1 MKAKALTLSVLSAG
15 AILFAPAMA
24 SAGVQLVTP
33 AVVLNQT
40 LNAKGT
46 ATPVYYRYGKSK
58 RGGFR
63 LHFGGFRGG
72 YHRHRGFGKYK
83 FGRRGIYRSPYYGY
97 GRYRPYSY
105 GHGFRGHGA
114 FGRYGG
120 S

>member
-15 AILFAPAMA
+15 VMLFAPAVA
-24 SAGVQLVTP
+24 SAGAQLVAP

-46 ATPVYYRYGKSK
+46 ATPVYYRY
-58 RGGFR
+58 
-63 LHFGGFRGG
+63 
-72 YHRHRGFGKYK
+72 GKYK